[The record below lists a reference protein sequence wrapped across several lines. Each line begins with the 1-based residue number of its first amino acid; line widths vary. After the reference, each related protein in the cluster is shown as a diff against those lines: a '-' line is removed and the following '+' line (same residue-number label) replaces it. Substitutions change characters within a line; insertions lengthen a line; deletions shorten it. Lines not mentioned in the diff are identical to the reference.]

1 MNLTEVDFEDIK
13 KENPDM
19 TEGGSWQPR
28 DCIPDGTLA
37 IVVPLRGR
45 EQHFKILLRNLIPF
59 LKLQKK
65 AFTMFA
71 IEQVRTSINSLKPL
85 SLLLSLPV
93 IILYTTFSMLLSMI
107 AKKEQQYAHN

>member
-1 MNLTEVDFEDIK
+1 MNLTEMSFEDIT

-19 TEGGSWQPR
+19 IEGGSWQPN

-37 IVVPLRGR
+37 IVVPFRGR

-71 IEQVRTSINSLKPL
+71 IEQVRTFKLFIIIINITNNK
-85 SLLLSLPV
+85 
-93 IILYTTFSMLLSMI
+93 IIMQTVTMLLSMKLNQKTI
-107 AKKEQQYAHN
+107 I